1 MSSETLHAPRNR
13 LTSQTLLHHHAIV
26 SLKEELDAVDW
37 YRQRAEDC
45 EDAALKDILLHNMRE
60 EIEHAC
66 MVIEWLRRSVPEWAS
81 QLDAYLNTEAP
92 ITEVEEAETDTA
104 VGRREVEGASGQDD
118 TGRRA
123 QPFLRLTIGSLKDE
137 TG

>member
-13 LTSQTLLHHHAIV
+13 LTSKTLIHHHAIV

-45 EDAALKDILLHNMRE
+45 EDAALKDVLLHNMRE

-66 MVIEWLRRSVPEWAS
+66 MVIEWLRRSVPDWAS
-81 QLDAYLNTEAP
+81 QLDTYLYTEAP
-92 ITEVEEAETDTA
+92 ITEVEEAETDA
-104 VGRREVEGASGQDD
+104 ADGDRAEEGASGQDAD
-118 TGRRA
+118 GKSA
-123 QPFLRLTIGSLKDE
+123 QPISRLTVGSLKDE
-137 TG
+137 TS